1 MQLLHASPTVGP
13 EFVSLSILSKPPVPS
28 AEETTKTSTSTSNS
42 MATAVGM
49 SEPMILASP
58 NTTVS
63 SNESIDALK
72 QLHSHLSILLKASS
86 FEKPG
91 KQDKLSKLTHEF
103 FKEDEKQLDAM
114 QIFRP
119 LAAHGLGLH
128 YRLIRP
134 DRDDPAI
141 SSLVFKLAAQILGSN
156 KSSTASAGVATPSEI
171 SGIVFCVGMSGLPF
185 AHSSSPLQYSLAQRM
200 NYCTKLL
207 SKAGVKDITGVKV
220 LMSTFLMSD
229 DDSRVTNEMAD
240 AANFLLIS
248 EPDEAGAKGVTSMG
262 IKKSKP
268 KSIKGN
274 GAEAGVP
281 LSLAVGSAEAARVM
295 TQRLTV
301 MSAVETDA
309 FLRRYNASGQER
321 KANLDL
327 TGGKKSKFR
336 RRKSDARDA
345 DFDNFDYKGPAKVT
359 VVPQLQAAQAMPAIA
374 KAGQKLQLRQPK
386 KDTRAKT
393 PGSAA
398 PTLGAPRNDTGG
410 GGASARRASMSSNQS
425 GQTNQTAQT
434 NQPAFGEAPD
444 QFSDQFSAGQGSR
457 SPQLAS
463 AFGQKGPSRRASTSS
478 RIVEDEDQSVAHTFV
493 GDSSTVA
500 SQARVQVNIALNED
514 LACSYKQSVLSTCS
528 VEGVVQVRLSLS
540 LLAAIGTLPG
550 NAALTFLEPSY
561 CFRSR

>member
-1 MQLLHASPTVGP
+1 
-13 EFVSLSILSKPPVPS
+13 
-28 AEETTKTSTSTSNS
+28 
-42 MATAVGM
+42 
-49 SEPMILASP
+49 
-58 NTTVS
+58 
-63 SNESIDALK
+63 
-72 QLHSHLSILLKASS
+72 
-86 FEKPG
+86 
-91 KQDKLSKLTHEF
+91 
-103 FKEDEKQLDAM
+103 
-114 QIFRP
+114 
-119 LAAHGLGLH
+119 
-128 YRLIRP
+128 
-134 DRDDPAI
+134 
-141 SSLVFKLAAQILGSN
+141 
-156 KSSTASAGVATPSEI
+156 
-171 SGIVFCVGMSGLPF
+171 MSGLAF

-200 NYCTKLL
+200 NYCTSLL
-207 SKAGVKDITGVKV
+207 QKAVAKDIAGVKV
-220 LMSTFLMSD
+220 LMSTFLLSD

-240 AANFLLIS
+240 AANLFFMS
-248 EPDEAGAKGVTSMG
+248 VPEEAGSKGVMSPMG
-262 IKKSKP
+262 IKQPKP

-274 GAEAGVP
+274 ETGVALALAE
-281 LSLAVGSAEAARVM
+281 GSAEAARVM